1 MRNATQVEKSTE
13 AKDTETGVEDRT
25 LRALEEPMSVLPDA
39 VDAVGMVEVVSHT
52 GETYVVDVHG
62 GNCECPDAS
71 YRLDDDELCKHAR
84 VARFVLGVDAVPA
97 EALKEAEPHENL
109 GAFVEDFDGVRVATT
124 DGGVIEAGDGAEVLT
139 DDERDDETEECDVC
153 AELDGNLGCFECEV
167 GSL

>member
-1 MRNATQVEKSTE
+1 MINGTQVEKSTE
-13 AKDTETGVEDRT
+13 AKDTETDVEDRT
-25 LRALEEPMSVLPDA
+25 LRALEEPMTVLPDA

-62 GNCECPDAS
+62 GNCECPDAT
-71 YRLDDDELCKHAR
+71 YRLDDDELCKHSR

-97 EALKEAEPHENL
+97 EALETADVNPNL

-124 DGGVIEAGDGAEVLT
+124 DGGVVEAGDDAVVLT
-139 DDERDDETEECDVC
+139 DDEREECDVC
-153 AELDGNLGCFECEV
+153 AELDGDLGCFECEV

>member
-71 YRLDDDELCKHAR
+71 YRLDDDELCKHSR

-97 EALKEAEPHENL
+97 EALENADVNPNL
-109 GAFVEDFDGVRVATT
+109 GAFVEDFGGVHVATT
-124 DGGVIEAGDGAEVLT
+124 DGGVIEAGDDAEVLG
-139 DDERDDETEECDVC
+139 DDEREECDVC
-153 AELDGNLGCFECEV
+153 AELDDDLGCFECEV